1 MLSNFEV
8 KQAVGRFY
16 SGGDLCFHPSK
27 LRLISPVNNM
37 LLSIDLDKNT
47 SQILP
52 FEARARTKR
61 VAICK
66 DGELLLIGDANE
78 RLYLFDL
85 VSGKTLGSKK
95 FKDKVSHLIFA
106 NNNRFFIVGSGRYI
120 YVYEKPASGSNVM
133 LEPFLLIKK
142 FGTRSSESI
151 TALTLTADD
160 RYFVY
165 AGDDNV
171 VRITGVFPCK
181 PGARTFDLMG
191 HKNKVLDVRSELET
205 EDGLLLTIDKN
216 GLFLIWKLV
225 EATEEELT
233 KQGPFLKNG
242 KKIKTAMTNGHN
254 GIENGNTT
262 NGYAEHMSD
271 LEAKLERSKFILH
284 AKHTIFQEGTSI
296 ETYAFHKHLLLIGFA
311 NSTFSL
317 YTLDV
322 LAENPFKVLMTFKL
336 DDSTSKQLRFHPT
349 RPIICSGSSRHSLSI
364 WDYRGK
370 NFLLSQGA
378 LTADITAFAWNET
391 CSVLAVGDAKGCV
404 KLFDTQTFFNTTTF
418 DDALSKITGI
428 KFINNTT
435 LITAS
440 LDGKARAYDLGKGKL
455 FREFKPDVSNQILAL
470 EVETNGE
477 IVFGSCMDPYE
488 VYSWSIKT
496 GERLDIFASHTA
508 PVHLLAYAK
517 EAQVLLTA
525 SWDRSVRSISVFD
538 RRKNQESLEFGDR
551 LVALKVS
558 KDEKWFAVGSIKNEI
573 QLFQLSQMQIFA
585 LIDVNAQFPASWIQT
600 LEPSFDSKSLFVA
613 GKGGSVFTIDI
624 AHRSVLD
631 KLTVTSNRE
640 YKFANEKLN
649 SKLVKDGR
657 VDLTDAMTQDRNEN
671 GVVLPGSKGLFQK
684 NDERKEF
691 EVSLIGFSSDGK
703 FMTVACSEGLLLF
716 GEKNRKIYWKIT
728 SDINKE
734 SLLELLD
741 QGKIVEFI
749 VTCLRL
755 EMTELIADI
764 AFRLD
769 TAMIQS
775 VVRTIDHQMLVTLL
789 EFLKT
794 SLASCKNVEVFMG
807 WIKALVLFK
816 QPEFESGELRHYA
829 RFLLNQL
836 NLEVR
841 DLVECGEF
849 NTAAVQFLLTQVE
862 Y

>member
-8 KQAVGRFY
+8 KQSIGRFY

-37 LLSIDLDKNT
+37 LLSIDLDKNI

-61 VAICK
+61 VAICR
-66 DGELLLIGDANE
+66 DGDLLLVGDATE

-95 FKDKVSHLIFA
+95 FKDKISHLIFA
-106 NNNRFFIVGSGRYI
+106 NNNRFFIIGSGRYI
-120 YVYEKPASGSNVM
+120 FVYEKPASGSNVL

-160 RYFVY
+160 RYFIY
-165 AGDDNV
+165 SGDDNI

-205 EDGLLLTIDKN
+205 ENGLLLTIDKN
-216 GLFLIWKLV
+216 GLFLIWRLV
-225 EATEEELT
+225 EATEEELS
-233 KQGPFLKNG
+233 KQGPFLKNQ
-242 KKIKTAMTNGHN
+242 KRIKTSTLGGHAS
-254 GIENGNTT
+254 ENGN
-262 NGYAEHMSD
+262 GLVAYAENMSD
-271 LEAKLERSKFILH
+271 LENKLEKSKFVLH

-296 ETYAFHKHLLLIGFA
+296 ETYSFHKHLLLIGFT

-336 DDSTSKQLRFHPT
+336 DDSASKQLRFHPS
-349 RPIICSGSSRHSLSI
+349 RPIICSGSNRQSLSI

-378 LTADITAFAWNET
+378 LTAEITAFAWNET

-404 KLFDTQTFFNTTTF
+404 KIFDTQTFFNTTTF

-440 LDGKARAYDLGKGKL
+440 LDGKARAYDLGRGKL
-455 FREFKPDVSNQILAL
+455 FREFKPDTPNQLLAL

-477 IVFGSCMDPYE
+477 IIFGSGMDPYE
-488 VYSWSIKT
+488 VYSWSLKT
-496 GERLDIFASHTA
+496 GERLDVFSSHTA
-508 PVHLLAYAK
+508 PVHLLAFAK
-517 EAQVLLTA
+517 EAQTLLTA

-551 LVALKVS
+551 LVALKIS

-573 QLFQLSQMQIFA
+573 QLFLLSQMQIFA
-585 LIDVNAQFPASWIQT
+585 LIDVTAQFPASWIQT
-600 LEPSFDSKSLFVA
+600 IEPSFDSKNLYVA
-613 GKGGSVFTIDI
+613 GKGGAVFAIDI

-640 YKFANEKLN
+640 YRFANEKLN

-657 VDLTDAMTQDRNEN
+657 IDLTDAMVQDRDES
-671 GVVLPGSKGLFQK
+671 GVILPGSKGQFQK
-684 NDERKEF
+684 NDERSEF

-703 FMTVACSEGLLLF
+703 FLTVACSEGLLLF
-716 GEKNRKIYWKIT
+716 SEKNRKIYWKIS

-734 SLLELLD
+734 GLLGLLD
-741 QGKIVEFI
+741 QGKIVEFV

-755 EMTELIADI
+755 EMTELIADV
-764 AFRLD
+764 AFGLD
-769 TAMIQS
+769 AAMIQS

-789 EFLKT
+789 EFLKS
-794 SLASCKNVEVFMG
+794 SLSTCQNVEIFMG
-807 WIKALVLFK
+807 WIKALILFK
-816 QPEFESGELRHYA
+816 QPELESGELRHYA

-849 NTAAVQFLLTQVE
+849 NAAAVQFLLAQVE
-862 Y
+862 